1 MKGRKLRGRP
11 TRARKKKKKESEDE
25 DDADEDDLITP
36 GDDKDA

>member
-25 DDADEDDLITP
+25 GDEEDLVTP

>member
-25 DDADEDDLITP
+25 DEGDEEDLVTP